1 MTRTPPPPPTDKAK
15 AALAKYRDS
24 VSAAKRRDIEKAIN
38 HLRKT
43 DATINVSTVARRAK
57 VTRKTVLKHD
67 DLMAIIDQ
75 YRYRPPTGK
84 SRNRQPAETPAS
96 WPHYATRSPPKPPKS
111 TSSKPLWHNTR
122 TPSNYSTD
130 DSKTSSTVTPEHR
143 RQPAAIGHAGC
154 HGRCRDSIN
163 PAARVS
169 GRGGRPT
176 LPGVGVLMSSDD
188 CHRRTALRST

>member
-75 YRYRPPTGK
+75 YRYRPPTPGK
-84 SRNRQPAETPAS
+84 AGTGNRPRHQHRGRTTPQGRHPSHRNQQAQNHCGT
-96 WPHYATRSPPKPPKS
+96 
-111 TSSKPLWHNTR
+111 
-122 TPSNYSTD
+122 
-130 DSKTSSTVTPEHR
+130 TPEHHRTTLRTTR
-143 RQPAAIGHAGC
+143 RPAV
-154 HGRCRDSIN
+154 R
-163 PAARVS
+163 
-169 GRGGRPT
+169 
-176 LPGVGVLMSSDD
+176 
-188 CHRRTALRST
+188 